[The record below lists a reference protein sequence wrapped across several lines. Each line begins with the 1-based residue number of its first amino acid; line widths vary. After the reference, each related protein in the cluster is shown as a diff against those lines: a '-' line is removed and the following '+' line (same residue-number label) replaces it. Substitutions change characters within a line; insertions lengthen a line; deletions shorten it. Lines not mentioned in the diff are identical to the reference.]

1 MNLLDYK
8 NKFIDFAIENNILQF
23 GNFKTKSGRVSPYF
37 FNTGNFS
44 DSKSLFNIGK
54 FYSRA
59 IIDSKIE
66 FDTVFGPAYKGIP
79 LVTSTS
85 IALLENGKNC
95 KVSFNRKERKN
106 HGDSGVIFGSPPND
120 RVIIL
125 DDVITSGLSINE
137 SKKIIDSFDGKLQA
151 IYVSLDRMEVGD
163 NGVSAI
169 KQISELYE
177 VPVFSIINIQDI
189 IEYLSQINKHQSRV
203 ENIRE
208 YIKKYS

>member
-1 MNLLDYK
+1 M
-8 NKFIDFAIENNILQF
+8 IQ
-23 GNFKTKSGRVSPYF
+23 
-37 FNTGNFS
+37 
-44 DSKSLFNIGK
+44 
-54 FYSRA
+54 
-59 IIDSKIE
+59 
-66 FDTVFGPAYKGIP
+66 VFGPAYKGIP

-106 HGDSGVIFGSPPND
+106 HGDSGIIIGSPPND

-137 SKKIIDSFDGKLQA
+137 SKKLIDSFDGKLQA

-163 NGVSAI
+163 NGISVI
-169 KQISELYE
+169 KQISQLYE

-189 IEYLSQINKHQSRV
+189 IEYLSKTTNTKVKLKISR
-203 ENIRE
+203 NI
-208 YIKKYS
+208 

>member
-59 IIDSKIE
+59 IIDSNIE

-106 HGDSGVIFGSPPND
+106 HGDSGIIIGSPPND

-137 SKKIIDSFDGKLQA
+137 SKKLIDSFDGKLQA

-163 NGVSAI
+163 NGISAI
-169 KQISELYE
+169 KQIIELYE
-177 VPVFSIINIQDI
+177 VPVFSIINIEDI
-189 IEYLSQINKHQSRV
+189 IEYLSKNNKYQSKI

>member
-59 IIDSKIE
+59 IIDSNIE

-106 HGDSGVIFGSPPND
+106 HGDSGIIIGSPPND

-137 SKKIIDSFDGKLQA
+137 SKKLIDSFDGKLQA

-163 NGVSAI
+163 NGISAI

-177 VPVFSIINIQDI
+177 VPVFSIINIEDI
-189 IEYLSQINKHQSRV
+189 IEYLSKNNKYQSKV

>member
-44 DSKSLFNIGK
+44 DSKSLFNIGN

-59 IIDSKIE
+59 IIDSNIE

-106 HGDSGVIFGSPPND
+106 HGDSGIIIGSPPND

-137 SKKIIDSFDGKLQA
+137 SKKLIDSFDGKLQA

-163 NGVSAI
+163 NGISAI

-177 VPVFSIINIQDI
+177 VPVFSIINIEDI
-189 IEYLSQINKHQSRV
+189 IEYLSKNNKYQSKI

>member
-1 MNLLDYK
+1 MYLLDYK
-8 NKFIDFAIENNILQF
+8 NKFIDFALENNILQF

-44 DSKSLFNIGK
+44 DSKSIFNIGK

-106 HGDSGVIFGSPPND
+106 HGDSGIIFGSPPND

-137 SKKIIDSFDGKLQA
+137 SKNLIDSFGGKLQA

-163 NGVSAI
+163 NGISAI

-177 VPVFSIINIQDI
+177 VPVFSIINIEDI
-189 IEYLSQINKHQSRV
+189 IEYLSQNKKYKSRV
-203 ENIRE
+203 EKIRE
-208 YIKKYS
+208 YVKKYS

>member
-59 IIDSKIE
+59 IIDSNIE

-106 HGDSGVIFGSPPND
+106 HGDSGIIIGSPPND
-120 RVIIL
+120 KVIIL

-137 SKKIIDSFDGKLQA
+137 SKKLIDSFDGKLQA

-163 NGVSAI
+163 NGISAI

-177 VPVFSIINIQDI
+177 VPVFSIINIEDI
-189 IEYLSQINKHQSRV
+189 IEYLSKNNKYQSKV

>member
-23 GNFKTKSGRVSPYF
+23 GNFKTKSGRNSPYF

-44 DSKSLFNIGK
+44 DSKSLFRIGK

-79 LVTSTS
+79 LVTSAS

-106 HGDSGVIFGSPPND
+106 HGDSGIIFGSCPND
-120 RVIIL
+120 KVIIL
-125 DDVITSGLSINE
+125 DDVITSGFSINE
-137 SKKIIDSFDGKLQA
+137 SKNLIESFDGKVQA
-151 IYVSLDRMEVGD
+151 IYVSLDRMEVDDHGI
-163 NGVSAI
+163 SAI
-169 KQISELYE
+169 KHISKLYDL
-177 VPVFSIINIQDI
+177 PVFSIITIENV
-189 IEYLSQINKHQSRV
+189 IEYLSQSKKYKSRV
-203 ENIRE
+203 EKIRE
-208 YIKKYS
+208 YVKKFS

>member
-1 MNLLDYK
+1 MNPLDYK

-23 GNFKTKSGRVSPYF
+23 GNFKTKSGRNSPYF

-44 DSKSLFNIGK
+44 DSKSLFRIGK

-79 LVTSTS
+79 LVTSAS

-106 HGDSGVIFGSPPND
+106 HGDSGIIFGSCPND

-125 DDVITSGLSINE
+125 DDVITSGFSINE
-137 SKKIIDSFDGKLQA
+137 SKNLIESFDGKVQA
-151 IYVSLDRMEVGD
+151 IYVSLDRMEVDDHGI
-163 NGVSAI
+163 SAI
-169 KQISELYE
+169 KHISKLYDL
-177 VPVFSIINIQDI
+177 PVFSIIT
-189 IEYLSQINKHQSRV
+189 IENVIDYLSQIKKYKSRV

-208 YIKKYS
+208 YVKKFS

>member
-137 SKKIIDSFDGKLQA
+137 SKKLIDSFDGKLQA

-189 IEYLSQINKHQSRV
+189 IEYLSQINKYQSRV
-203 ENIRE
+203 KNIRE

>member
-1 MNLLDYK
+1 MNPLDYK

-23 GNFKTKSGRVSPYF
+23 GNFKTKSGRNSPYF

-44 DSKSLFNIGK
+44 DSKSLFRIGK

-79 LVTSTS
+79 LVTSAS

-106 HGDSGVIFGSPPND
+106 HGDSGIIFGSCPND

-125 DDVITSGLSINE
+125 DDVITSGFSINE
-137 SKKIIDSFDGKLQA
+137 SKNLIESFDGKVQA
-151 IYVSLDRMEVGD
+151 IYVSLDRMEVDDHGI
-163 NGVSAI
+163 SAI
-169 KQISELYE
+169 KHISKLYDL
-177 VPVFSIINIQDI
+177 PVLSIIT
-189 IEYLSQINKHQSRV
+189 IEIVIDYLSQSKKYKSRV
-203 ENIRE
+203 ENIRR
-208 YIKKYS
+208 YVKKFS

>member
-8 NKFIDFAIENNILQF
+8 KKFIDFAIENNILQF

-37 FNTGNFS
+37 FNTGNFLY
-44 DSKSLFNIGK
+44 SKSLSNIGK

-95 KVSFNRKERKN
+95 KVSFNRKEKKI
-106 HGDSGVIFGSPPND
+106 HGDSGIIFGSPPND

-137 SKKIIDSFDGKLQA
+137 SKNLIDSFNGKLQA
-151 IYVSLDRMEVGD
+151 IYVSLDRMEVSD
-163 NGVSAI
+163 NGISAI
-169 KQISELYE
+169 KHISELYGI
-177 VPVFSIINIQDI
+177 PVFSIINIQDI
-189 IEYLSQINKHQSRV
+189 IEYLSQNQKHHSKV

-208 YIKKYS
+208 YVKKYS

>member
-1 MNLLDYK
+1 MNFLDYK
-8 NKFIDFAIENNILQF
+8 NKFIDFALENNILQF

-44 DSKSLFNIGK
+44 DSKSIFNIGK

-106 HGDSGVIFGSPPND
+106 HGDSGIIFGSPPND

-137 SKKIIDSFDGKLQA
+137 SKNLIDSFGGKLQA
-151 IYVSLDRMEVGD
+151 IYVSLDRMEIGD
-163 NGVSAI
+163 NGISAI
-169 KQISELYE
+169 RQISELYE
-177 VPVFSIINIQDI
+177 VPVFSIINIEDI
-189 IEYLSQINKHQSRV
+189 IEYLSQNKKYQSRV
-203 ENIRE
+203 ENILE
-208 YIKKYS
+208 YVKKYS

>member
-1 MNLLDYK
+1 MY
-8 NKFIDFAIENNILQF
+8 
-23 GNFKTKSGRVSPYF
+23 
-37 FNTGNFS
+37 
-44 DSKSLFNIGK
+44 SKSLFNIGK

-59 IIDSKIE
+59 IIDSNIE

-106 HGDSGVIFGSPPND
+106 HGDSGIIIGSPPND

-137 SKKIIDSFDGKLQA
+137 SKKLIDSFDGRLQA

-163 NGVSAI
+163 NGISAI
-169 KQISELYE
+169 KQISELHG
-177 VPVFSIINIQDI
+177 FQFFRSLIFKILLNISLRTKNTKVKLKI
-189 IEYLSQINKHQSRV
+189 SGN
-203 ENIRE
+203 
-208 YIKKYS
+208 IKKDILKIFKF

>member
-54 FYSRA
+54 FYSHA

-106 HGDSGVIFGSPPND
+106 HGDSGIIIGSPPND

-137 SKKIIDSFDGKLQA
+137 SKKLIDSFDGKLQA

-163 NGVSAI
+163 NGISAI

-177 VPVFSIINIQDI
+177 VPVFSIINIEDI
-189 IEYLSQINKHQSRV
+189 IQYLSKNNKYQSKV

>member
-177 VPVFSIINIQDI
+177 VPVFSIIHIQDI

>member
-8 NKFIDFAIENNILQF
+8 NKFIDFALENNILQF

-44 DSKSLFNIGK
+44 DSKSIFNIGK

-85 IALLENGKNC
+85 ISLLENGKNC

-106 HGDSGVIFGSPPND
+106 HGDSGIIFGSSPKD

-137 SKKIIDSFDGKLQA
+137 SKNLIDSFGGKLQA

-163 NGVSAI
+163 NGISAI

-177 VPVFSIINIQDI
+177 VPVFSIINIEDI
-189 IEYLSQINKHQSRV
+189 IEYLSQNKKYKSRV

-208 YIKKYS
+208 YVKKYS

>member
-59 IIDSKIE
+59 IIDSNIE

-106 HGDSGVIFGSPPND
+106 HGDSGIIIGSPPND

-137 SKKIIDSFDGKLQA
+137 SKKLIDSFDGKLQA

-163 NGVSAI
+163 NGISAI

-177 VPVFSIINIQDI
+177 VPVFSIINIEDI
-189 IEYLSQINKHQSRV
+189 IEYLSKNNKYQSKI

>member
-54 FYSRA
+54 FYSHA
-59 IIDSKIE
+59 IIDSNIE

-106 HGDSGVIFGSPPND
+106 HGDSGIIIGSPPND

-137 SKKIIDSFDGKLQA
+137 SKKLIDSFDGKLQA

-163 NGVSAI
+163 NGISAI

-177 VPVFSIINIQDI
+177 VPVFSIINIEDI
-189 IEYLSQINKHQSRV
+189 IQYLSKNNKYQSKV

>member
-54 FYSRA
+54 FYSHA

-106 HGDSGVIFGSPPND
+106 HGDSGIIIGSPPND

-137 SKKIIDSFDGKLQA
+137 SKKLIDSFDGKLQA

-163 NGVSAI
+163 NGISAI

-177 VPVFSIINIQDI
+177 VPVFSIINIEDI
-189 IEYLSQINKHQSRV
+189 IEYLSKNNKDQSKI
-203 ENIRE
+203 ENILE

>member
-1 MNLLDYK
+1 MNFLDYK
-8 NKFIDFAIENNILQF
+8 NKFIDFALENNILQF

-44 DSKSLFNIGK
+44 DSKSIFNIGK

-106 HGDSGVIFGSPPND
+106 HGDSGIIFGSPPND

-203 ENIRE
+203 ENIRK

>member
-54 FYSRA
+54 FYSHA

-106 HGDSGVIFGSPPND
+106 HGDSGIIIGSPPND

-137 SKKIIDSFDGKLQA
+137 SKKLIDSFDGKLQA

-163 NGVSAI
+163 NGISAI

-177 VPVFSIINIQDI
+177 VPVFSIINIEDI
-189 IEYLSQINKHQSRV
+189 IEYLSKNNKYQSKV

>member
-1 MNLLDYK
+1 MNSLDYK

-44 DSKSLFNIGK
+44 DSKSIFNIGK

-106 HGDSGVIFGSPPND
+106 HGDSGIIFGSSPKD

-137 SKKIIDSFDGKLQA
+137 SKNLIDSFGGKLQA
-151 IYVSLDRMEVGD
+151 IYVSLDRMEIGD
-163 NGVSAI
+163 NGISAI

-177 VPVFSIINIQDI
+177 VPVFSIINIEDI
-189 IEYLSQINKHQSRV
+189 IEYLSQNKKYQSRV

-208 YIKKYS
+208 YVKKYS

>member
-8 NKFIDFAIENNILQF
+8 KKFIDFALENNILQF

-59 IIDSKIE
+59 FIDSNIE

-85 IALLENGKNC
+85 ISLLKNGKNC

-106 HGDSGVIFGSPPND
+106 HGDSGIIFGGSPND

-137 SKKIIDSFDGKLQA
+137 SKKLIDSFDGKLQA

-163 NGVSAI
+163 NGISAI
-169 KQISELYE
+169 KQIIELYE
-177 VPVFSIINIQDI
+177 VPVFSIINIENI
-189 IEYLSQINKHQSRV
+189 IEYLSKNNKYQSKI

>member
-59 IIDSKIE
+59 IIDSNIE

-106 HGDSGVIFGSPPND
+106 HGDSGIIIGSPPND

-137 SKKIIDSFDGKLQA
+137 SKKLIDSFDGKLQA

-163 NGVSAI
+163 NGISAI
-169 KQISELYE
+169 KQISQLYE
-177 VPVFSIINIQDI
+177 VPVFSIINIEDI
-189 IEYLSQINKHQSRV
+189 IEYLSKNNKYQSKV

>member
-95 KVSFNRKERKN
+95 KVSFNRKEKKN
-106 HGDSGVIFGSPPND
+106 HGDTGIIIGSPPND

-137 SKKIIDSFDGKLQA
+137 SKKLIDSFDGKLQA

-163 NGVSAI
+163 NGISAI

-177 VPVFSIINIQDI
+177 VPVFSIINIEDI
-189 IEYLSQINKHQSRV
+189 IEYLSKNNKYQSKV

>member
-54 FYSRA
+54 FYSHA

-106 HGDSGVIFGSPPND
+106 HGDSGIIIGSPPND

-137 SKKIIDSFDGKLQA
+137 SKKLIDSFDGKLQA

-163 NGVSAI
+163 NGISAI

-177 VPVFSIINIQDI
+177 VPVFSIINIEDI
-189 IEYLSQINKHQSRV
+189 IEYLSKNNKYQSKI

>member
-163 NGVSAI
+163 NGISAI

-177 VPVFSIINIQDI
+177 VPVFSIINIEDI
-189 IEYLSQINKHQSRV
+189 IQYLSKNNKYQSKV

>member
-1 MNLLDYK
+1 MNLIDYK
-8 NKFIDFAIENNILQF
+8 KKFIDFAIENNILQF

-54 FYSRA
+54 FYSHA

-106 HGDSGVIFGSPPND
+106 HGDSGIIIGSPPND

-137 SKKIIDSFDGKLQA
+137 SKKLIDSFDGKLQA

-163 NGVSAI
+163 NGISAI

-177 VPVFSIINIQDI
+177 VPVFSIINIEDI
-189 IEYLSQINKHQSRV
+189 IEYLSKNNKYQSKI

>member
-1 MNLLDYK
+1 MNPLDYK

-23 GNFKTKSGRVSPYF
+23 GNFKTKSGRNSPYF

-44 DSKSLFNIGK
+44 DSKSLFRIGK

-79 LVTSTS
+79 LVTSAS

-106 HGDSGVIFGSPPND
+106 HGDSGIIFGSCPND

-125 DDVITSGLSINE
+125 DDVITSGFSINE
-137 SKKIIDSFDGKLQA
+137 SKNLIESFDGKVQA
-151 IYVSLDRMEVGD
+151 IYVSLDRMEVDDHGI
-163 NGVSAI
+163 SAI
-169 KQISELYE
+169 KHISKLYDL
-177 VPVFSIINIQDI
+177 PVFSIIT
-189 IEYLSQINKHQSRV
+189 IENVIDYLSQSKKYKSRV
-203 ENIRE
+203 ENIRR
-208 YIKKYS
+208 YVKKFS

>member
-59 IIDSKIE
+59 IIDSNIE

-106 HGDSGVIFGSPPND
+106 HGDSGIIIGSPPND

-137 SKKIIDSFDGKLQA
+137 SKKLIDSFDGKLQA
-151 IYVSLDRMEVGD
+151 IYVSLDRMEAGD
-163 NGVSAI
+163 NGISAI

-177 VPVFSIINIQDI
+177 VPVFSIINIEDI
-189 IEYLSQINKHQSRV
+189 IEYLSKNNKYQSKV

>member
-59 IIDSKIE
+59 IIDSNIE

-106 HGDSGVIFGSPPND
+106 HGDSGIIIGSPPND

-137 SKKIIDSFDGKLQA
+137 SKKLIDSFDGKLQA

-163 NGVSAI
+163 NGISAI

-177 VPVFSIINIQDI
+177 VPVFSIINIEDI
-189 IEYLSQINKHQSRV
+189 IQYLSKNNKYQSKV

>member
-54 FYSRA
+54 FYSHA

-106 HGDSGVIFGSPPND
+106 HGDSGIIIGSPPND

-137 SKKIIDSFDGKLQA
+137 SKKLIDSFDGKLQA

-163 NGVSAI
+163 NGISAI

-177 VPVFSIINIQDI
+177 VPVFSIINIEDI
-189 IEYLSQINKHQSRV
+189 IEYLSKNKKYQSKV
-203 ENIRE
+203 ENIQE

>member
-1 MNLLDYK
+1 MNSLDYK

-44 DSKSLFNIGK
+44 DSKSIFNIGK

-85 IALLENGKNC
+85 ISLLENGKNC

-106 HGDSGVIFGSPPND
+106 HGDSGIIFGSSPKD

-137 SKKIIDSFDGKLQA
+137 SKNLIDSFGGKLQA

-163 NGVSAI
+163 NGISAI

-177 VPVFSIINIQDI
+177 VPVFSIINIEDI
-189 IEYLSQINKHQSRV
+189 IGYLSQNKKYQSRV

-208 YIKKYS
+208 YVKKYS

>member
-59 IIDSKIE
+59 IIDSNIE

-106 HGDSGVIFGSPPND
+106 HGDSGIIIGSPPND

-137 SKKIIDSFDGKLQA
+137 SKKLIDSFDGKLQA

-163 NGVSAI
+163 NGISAI

-177 VPVFSIINIQDI
+177 VPVFSIINIEDI
-189 IEYLSQINKHQSRV
+189 IEYLSKNKKYQSKV
-203 ENIRE
+203 ENIQE